1 MADDLT
7 NDDLE
12 LLGEL
17 GVDTAPEEKGSRTPR
32 EQRIIAGFEEIQR
45 FVEEHGHLPEQ
56 GEGLDI
62 FERLYAVR
70 LEQIR
75 KSSECMALLK
85 DIDTKGILTAAGK
98 ETVPVSIE
106 EVASDDKALLEALGV
121 GDEPLDDITRLTH
134 VRPRVEIQTAEEI
147 AQRTPCKEFG
157 VFKPLFEQV
166 QQELQN
172 GIRKA
177 LKYRDYAE
185 IKKGDFFIL
194 DGQKVYVETEGE
206 KFVNNYDRPDRR
218 LRVIYDNG
226 TESDI
231 LLRSLQR
238 ALNKDKASRRITD
251 PDMGPLFS
259 GEKSEDD
266 LEVGYIYVLRS
277 NSQLPFIVENRNVI
291 HKIGVTGGSVEQRIA
306 IAEKDPTY
314 LLASVEIVATYKLS
328 NLNRTKLEN
337 VIHRFFEKARLD
349 VQLKDRFG
357 SSVEPREWYLV
368 PLPAIE
374 EAIQHIMDGTIE
386 DFHYDPSLGKVV
398 SDSSGHAK
406 A

>member
-1 MADDLT
+1 MADDL
-7 NDDLE
+7 NHEDLE
-12 LLGEL
+12 LLEEL
-17 GVDTAPEEKGSRTPR
+17 GVDTTPEEKGSRTPR
-32 EQRIIAGFEEIQR
+32 EQRIIAGFEEVQK
-45 FVEEHGHLPEQ
+45 FVEEHGRLPEH
-56 GEGLDI
+56 GENRDI

-75 KSSECMALLK
+75 KSPECMALLK
-85 DIDTKGILTAAGK
+85 DMDSKGILAVVGK
-98 ETVPVSIE
+98 EVAPVSPE

-121 GDEPLDDITRLTH
+121 GDEPLSDITTLTH
-134 VRPRVEIQTAEEI
+134 VRSRDEIQTAEEV
-147 AQRTPCKEFG
+147 AQRNPCKEFG

-172 GIRKA
+172 GIRKV
-177 LKYRDYAE
+177 LKYKDFAD

-194 DGQKVYVETEGE
+194 DGQKVYVEALGE
-206 KFVNNYDRPDRR
+206 KFISNYDRPDRR

-277 NSQLPFIVENRNVI
+277 NSQLPFIVENRKVI

-314 LLASVEIVATYKLS
+314 LLASVEVVATYKLS

-337 VIHRFFEKARLD
+337 VIHRFFDKARLD
-349 VQLKDRFG
+349 LQLKDRFG
-357 SSVEPREWYLV
+357 SSVEPREWFLV

-386 DFHYDPSLGKVV
+386 DFHYDPSLGKVAGY
-398 SDSSGHAK
+398 SDKGNS
-406 A
+406 

>member
-17 GVDTAPEEKGSRTPR
+17 GVDTAPEEKGSRNPR

-45 FVEEHGHLPEQ
+45 FVEEHGHLPEH
-56 GEGLDI
+56 GEGRDI

-70 LEQIR
+70 LEQMR
-75 KSSECMALLK
+75 KSEECMALLK
-85 DIDTKGILTAAGK
+85 DIDTKDILAGAGHAAAQAA
-98 ETVPVSIE
+98 PVADIP
-106 EVASDDKALLEALGV
+106 DDKALLEALGV
-121 GDEPLDDITRLTH
+121 GDEPASDITTLTH
-134 VRPRVEIQTAEEI
+134 VRPRAEVQTAEEI
-147 AQRTPCKEFG
+147 AQRTPCKDFG
-157 VFKPLFEQV
+157 LFRPLFEQV

-172 GIRKA
+172 GIRKT
-177 LKYRDYAE
+177 LKYQDNAE

-194 DGQKVYVETEGE
+194 DGQKVFVEAEGE
-206 KFVNNYDRPDRR
+206 KFVSSYDRPDRR

-226 TESDI
+226 TESDM

-238 ALNKDKASRRITD
+238 ALNKDKASRRITV
-251 PDMGPLFS
+251 PDFGPLFS
-259 GEKSEDD
+259 GEKAEDD

-306 IAEKDPTY
+306 GAEKDPTY
-314 LLASVEIVATYKLS
+314 LLASVEIVATFRLS

-349 VQLKDRFG
+349 LQLKDRFG
-357 SSVEPREWYLV
+357 SSVEPREWFLV

-386 DFHYDPSLGKVV
+386 DFHYDLSLGKVV
-398 SDSSGHAK
+398 EQ
-406 A
+406 